1 MNNQVIF
8 GNFLCH
14 DYLTLNNRAIAD
26 YCLRLAKTTPGV
38 QISNEGGWHS
48 DYLLLDNLDSELQP
62 LFDEI
67 QLRIKHLQISLDFKE
82 SLNHEIVD
90 AWINI
95 NKNRDFNN
103 THKHIGSTFSGIY
116 YVKVPENSGV
126 IEFTNPMSE
135 LPYVIGDWMIKEYNF
150 FNSKIWKVTPEEGKL
165 MIWPSWLLHYVKPNL
180 SNDSRISIA
189 FNTRIS

>member
-1 MNNQVIF
+1 
-8 GNFLCH
+8 
-14 DYLTLNNRAIAD
+14 
-26 YCLRLAKTTPGV
+26 
-38 QISNEGGWHS
+38 
-48 DYLLLDNLDSELQP
+48 
-62 LFDEI
+62 
-67 QLRIKHLQISLDFKE
+67 LRINQLQIALDFKE
-82 SLNHEIVD
+82 NLNHEIID

-95 NKNRDFNN
+95 NKHKDFNN

-150 FNSKIWKVTPEEGKL
+150 FNSKTWKVNPEEGKL

-180 SNDSRISIA
+180 SNDDRISIA